1 MALPASLPIV
11 EIGGPVYRCHRIEYG
26 YRYFGKSAAGR
37 YDDPQRRY
45 GVLYLG
51 STREAAFAET
61 CLRDVGSTLLDHRFL
76 TARAMTEVV
85 MDKVRLAQAYG
96 TGLPSL
102 GQTAIISASA
112 GYGESQAFSRQ
123 VFEHRDQ
130 VDGIAY
136 FSRHDNE
143 QLCIA
148 LFDRAEPALKTPAG
162 ARGEPMSRATWLDAM
177 LDRYRIGLAP

>member
-1 MALPASLPIV
+1 MALPASLPVV
-11 EIGGPVYRCHRIEYG
+11 EIQGPVFRCHRIQYG

-37 YDDPQRRY
+37 YDDPKKQY

-51 STREAAFAET
+51 ATREAAFAET
-61 CLRDVGSTLLDHRFL
+61 CLRDVGGTLLDRQFL
-76 TARAMTEVV
+76 AARATTEVA

-96 TGLPSL
+96 AGLAAL

-112 GYGESQAFSRQ
+112 GYDDSQIFSRWI
-123 VFEHRDQ
+123 FDHRDE

-148 LFDRAEPALKTPAG
+148 LFDRAAPALKTPAG
-162 ARGEPMSRATWLDAM
+162 AGGEPMSKAPWLDAM

>member
-1 MALPASLPIV
+1 MALPASLPVV
-11 EIGGPVYRCHRIEYG
+11 EIQGPVFRCHRVQYG
-26 YRYFGKSAAGR
+26 YRYSGTSAEYR
-37 YDDPQRRY
+37 YDDPERQY

-51 STREAAFAET
+51 TTREAAFAET
-61 CLRDVGSTLLDHRFL
+61 CLRDVGGTLLDRQFL
-76 TARAMTEVV
+76 AARAMTEVA

-96 TGLPSL
+96 AGLPAL

-112 GYGESQAFSRQ
+112 GYDESQEFSRQ
-123 VFEHRDQ
+123 IFGHPDG

-148 LFDRAEPALKTPAG
+148 LFDRGAPALKTPAG
-162 ARGEPMSRATWLDAM
+162 TKGQPMSDAPWLDAM
-177 LDRYRIGLAP
+177 LDRYRVGLAP

>member
-11 EIGGPVYRCHRIEYG
+11 EIEGPVFRGHRIRHG
-26 YRYFGKSAAGR
+26 YRFFGKSASGR
-37 YDDPQRRY
+37 YDDPKQQY
-45 GVLYLG
+45 GMLYLG
-51 STREAAFAET
+51 VTLEAAFAET
-61 CLRDVGSTLLDHRFL
+61 CLRDVGSTLLDMQFL
-76 TARAMTEVV
+76 AARAITEVA
-85 MDKVRLAQAYG
+85 MDKVRLARAYG
-96 TGLPSL
+96 AGLPSL
-102 GQTAIISASA
+102 GQTAIISASI
-112 GYGESQAFSRQ
+112 GYDDSQAFSRR

-148 LFDRAEPALKTPAG
+148 LFDRAERALKTPAG
-162 ARGEPMSRATWLDAM
+162 AVGEPMSKAPWLDAM